1 MHAIISIDIGVKNL
15 GYTIFSYNDAPLN
28 LSDFNIE
35 FDIYNITSKK
45 KDLDDG
51 AQLIISSRCQVLYNF
66 FKMLQ
71 SKYVIDYII
80 IEKQVQT
87 NTIAMEL
94 MYSIYSFALTI
105 CNSSNIFIFDPKL
118 KFTSINVSYETKN
131 KQHKRQSI
139 KYARNLLS
147 KKYPDKVVAF
157 DKYDKKDDI
166 SDSLNQGII
175 FLIMKGVIEE
185 TFIDLR
191 NLYEV

>member
-71 SKYVIDYII
+71 SKYAIDYII